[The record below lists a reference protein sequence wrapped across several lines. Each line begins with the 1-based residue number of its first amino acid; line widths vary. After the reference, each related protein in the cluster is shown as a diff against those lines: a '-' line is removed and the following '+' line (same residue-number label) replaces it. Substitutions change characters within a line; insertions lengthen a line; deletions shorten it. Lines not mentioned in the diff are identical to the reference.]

1 MEQQLR
7 KSVAKIADMKKA
19 LAKSSRKMESHERD
33 IKQIAKIVEDIR
45 NEQLASWSV
54 ADSGEEFPPS
64 ATKPLESGD
73 VDVRPQVKH
82 VVDSLCTS
90 NYCFGRAKVEGR
102 HYVAM

>member
-1 MEQQLR
+1 M
-7 KSVAKIADMKKA
+7 AKIADMKKA
-19 LAKSSRKMESHERD
+19 LAISSQKMESHERD

-54 ADSGEEFPPS
+54 PDSGEEFPSS

-82 VVDSLCTS
+82 VVYRLIACVLPITVL
-90 NYCFGRAKVEGR
+90 VEQKLRVGT
-102 HYVAM
+102 M